1 MKKQIDELEAKWTE
15 LSVVEDIDGGDPHNC
30 KKRNST
36 WRVWDRLIHRGGYIK
51 DWKHYENFYKD
62 MGEKPR
68 GAILKKKNSFIPH
81 GTYNS
86 FWKKNDEQRE
96 RASN

>member
-1 MKKQIDELEAKWTE
+1 VKKQIDELEAKWTE

-96 RASN
+96 RTSN